1 MKNKCIP
8 RTNREKC
15 LDPRIL
21 QDNYIIIKDI
31 FNTNILLYKDLSQKD
46 LLGF

>member
-8 RTNREKC
+8 RTNREKF

-21 QDNYIIIKDI
+21 QDNYIIKDI
-31 FNTNILLYKDLSQKD
+31 FNKKILLY
-46 LLGF
+46 